1 MNEAGED
8 TRVGATMARPASE
21 GTLAYSSE
29 LPEPETVVEPQ
40 AESAYARWGVAVALL
55 IIGIAALAAVAV
67 YGTGSLKSAPVTVTV
82 TPSPEPYRSPK
93 LLNPDK
99 DTAFLMDLESTGV
112 FYDTAGT
119 AIYNAKLVCTL
130 LKDGQT
136 ELQVADGFAKS
147 SDSKP
152 AEAVSFVNLSVKH
165 YCPKD

>member
-1 MNEAGED
+1 MEDAGED
-8 TRVGATMARPASE
+8 TRVGATLARPVSE

-29 LPEPETVVEPQ
+29 LPGPETVVEP
-40 AESAYARWGVAVALL
+40 APEPARWGVAAGLLL
-55 IIGIAALAAVAV
+55 IGVAALGSAGVYAVH
-67 YGTGSLKSAPVTVTV
+67 SLTAAPVTVTV
-82 TPSPEPYRSPK
+82 TPALDPYRSPK

-99 DTAFLMDLESTGV
+99 DTAFLMELESTGV

-119 AIYNAKLVCTL
+119 AIYNAKFVCIL

-136 ELQVADGFAKS
+136 ELQIADGFAKS

-152 AEAVSFVNLSVKH
+152 AEAVSFVNISVKH

>member
-1 MNEAGED
+1 
-8 TRVGATMARPASE
+8 MARPTSDDL
-21 GTLAYSSE
+21 LAYSSE
-29 LPEPETVVEPQ
+29 FPDAETVIEP
-40 AESAYARWGVAVALL
+40 APGPARWGVAAGLL
-55 IIGIAALAAVAV
+55 LLGVAALGSAGVYAVHSLSAAP
-67 YGTGSLKSAPVTVTV
+67 TTVTV
-82 TPSPEPYRSPK
+82 TQTPEPYRSPK

-99 DTAFLMDLESTGV
+99 DTAFLMDLEGTGV

-119 AIYNAKLVCTL
+119 AIYNAKLTCTL